1 MNSTRL
7 VVVRPLLATSALL
20 LAVLGGCSMPEEVK
34 PPAQLMSKEKMVSVL
49 VQLHLLEARVEASRL
64 SPDSARALFQ
74 SQKAAI
80 LWKNNI
86 SEGDSILQ
94 RSYRYYSINN
104 KDMNEIYKVVIDSLE
119 RREAELNGGKPVTP
133 EHPW

>member
-1 MNSTRL
+1 
-7 VVVRPLLATSALL
+7 
-20 LAVLGGCSMPEEVK
+20 MPEEVK
-34 PPAQLMSKEKMVSVL
+34 PPAQLMSKEKLVSVL
-49 VQLHLLEARVEASRL
+49 VKLHLLESRVEASRL

-80 LWKNNI
+80 LLKNNL
-86 SEGDSILQ
+86 SESDSILQ